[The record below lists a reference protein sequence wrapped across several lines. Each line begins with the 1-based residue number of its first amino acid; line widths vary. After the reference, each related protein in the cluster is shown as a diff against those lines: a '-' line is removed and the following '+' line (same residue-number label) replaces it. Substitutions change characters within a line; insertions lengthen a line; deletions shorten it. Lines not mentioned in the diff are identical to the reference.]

1 MLSGGTRQKVNAVM
15 AFLFRPD
22 LFILDE
28 PTAGLDPLSS
38 SVLKDKILAM
48 RGAGRTFIVT
58 SHIMSELEELADDVA
73 FMLEGQTTLRGHAR
87 GVEANHEAEYPRARH
102 RDNDAA
108 RLGRGGGMNTILKVL
123 KYQMRDAVRSRWLLA
138 YALFF
143 MLVTQG
149 LLSFSGDAMKTQ
161 LSLVSVVLFLVP
173 LVSIVFG
180 TVYLYN
186 SREFIELL
194 LAQPVN
200 RRQMYAGVYLGLAI
214 PLTLAFIAGLGVP
227 FLVHGVDESAR
238 TTVAAL
244 LVAGVVL
251 TMIFTALA
259 TLIAMRCDDRLRG
272 LGAAIGVW
280 MLLTVVY
287 DGFVLL
293 ILAVFSNH
301 ALEHATLG
309 MMMANPIDLARVAL
323 LLRFDGAAMMGYT
336 GAVFLNFFTGAQGAT
351 VMIAALGLWVIV
363 PVALGA
369 HAFQRKDF

>member
-1 MLSGGTRQKVNAVM
+1 
-15 AFLFRPD
+15 
-22 LFILDE
+22 
-28 PTAGLDPLSS
+28 
-38 SVLKDKILAM
+38 
-48 RGAGRTFIVT
+48 
-58 SHIMSELEELADDVA
+58 
-73 FMLEGQTTLRGHAR
+73 
-87 GVEANHEAEYPRARH
+87 
-102 RDNDAA
+102 
-108 RLGRGGGMNTILKVL
+108 MNTVLKVL

-149 LLSFSGDAMKTQ
+149 LLSFSGDAMKAQ

-180 TVYLYN
+180 TVYLYH

-200 RRQMYAGVYLGLAI
+200 RRQMYAGVYLGLTI
-214 PLTLAFIAGLGVP
+214 PLTLAFVAGLSVP
-227 FLVHGVDESAR
+227 FLVHGVDA
-238 TTVAAL
+238 TAGNTIAAL
-244 LVAGVVL
+244 LTAGVVL

-272 LGAAIGVW
+272 LGTAIGIW

-293 ILAVFSNH
+293 ILAVFSNN
-301 ALEHATLG
+301 ALEHATLA

-336 GAVFLNFFTGAQGAT
+336 GAVFLDFFTGVQGGAI
-351 VMIAALGLWVIV
+351 MIAALGLWVFV
-363 PVALGA
+363 PIALSA
-369 HAFQRKDF
+369 RAFQRKDF

>member
-1 MLSGGTRQKVNAVM
+1 V
-15 AFLFRPD
+15 
-22 LFILDE
+22 
-28 PTAGLDPLSS
+28 
-38 SVLKDKILAM
+38 
-48 RGAGRTFIVT
+48 
-58 SHIMSELEELADDVA
+58 
-73 FMLEGQTTLRGHAR
+73 
-87 GVEANHEAEYPRARH
+87 
-102 RDNDAA
+102 
-108 RLGRGGGMNTILKVL
+108 NTILKVL
-123 KYQMRDAVRSRWLLA
+123 KYQMRDAVRSRWLLV

-149 LLSFSGDAMKTQ
+149 LLSFSGDPMKTQ
-161 LSLVSVVLFLVP
+161 LSLVSIVLFLVP

-200 RRQMYAGVYLGLAI
+200 RRQMYAGVYLGLTI
-214 PLTLAFIAGLGVP
+214 PLTLAFIAGLMVP
-227 FLVHGVDESAR
+227 FLAHGID
-238 TTVAAL
+238 TTAGATIAAL

-272 LGAAIGVW
+272 LGAAIGIW

-293 ILAVFSNH
+293 VLAVFSNH
-301 ALEHATLG
+301 ALEHATIGL
-309 MMMANPIDLARVAL
+309 MMANPIDLARVAL

-351 VMIAALGLWVIV
+351 VMIAALASWVIA

-369 HAFQRKDF
+369 RAFQRKDF